1 MLQPTKRGGKRSGRG
16 RRATLET
23 KLSFSTINAQRVI
36 LRKWWWTVGDIFN
49 ELVLTATLIEID
61 SDHWITKSSRNCY
74 NYQWAIFPLQCK
86 LWRHF
91 RNSERDLLL
100 LDMMTAWKQQLNY
113 KNTLS
118 SFWKELISVDFI
130 TNEQFQNWKKP
141 YSVLWK
147 STVVL
152 KSLIRWQKEVD
163 IKWHKSCAFRSILKL
178 LFALYLLKL
187 KDNKIKF

>member
-1 MLQPTKRGGKRSGRG
+1 MLQPAKRGGKRSGRG

-86 LWRHF
+86 LLRHF

-163 IKWHKSCAFRSILKL
+163 IKWH
-178 LFALYLLKL
+178 
-187 KDNKIKF
+187 